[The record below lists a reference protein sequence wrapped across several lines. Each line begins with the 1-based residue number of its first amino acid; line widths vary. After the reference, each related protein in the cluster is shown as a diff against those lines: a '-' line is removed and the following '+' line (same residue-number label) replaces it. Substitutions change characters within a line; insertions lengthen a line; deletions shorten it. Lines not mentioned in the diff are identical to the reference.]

1 MAMIL
6 LYCTVKY
13 SPVLGVVDEK
23 KESKGGWGEDEASAQ
38 ENSSWFMVVQYCHK

>member
-1 MAMIL
+1 MAGFYARRCLLLMAMIL

-23 KESKGGWGEDEASAQ
+23 KESNGGWGEDEVSAQ
-38 ENSSWFMVVQYCHK
+38 EN